1 MKGVR
6 AMRKLTNL
14 VMLIVIVVITISII
28 LWAYEGYRTGGAAQ
42 ANGTVHD
49 ADKMCMITADTGAC
63 SCRHRET
70 NELLTAISYDECV
83 LRARSQ

>member
-14 VMLIVIVVITISII
+14 VMLIVIVVITIKVI
-28 LWAYEGYRTGGAAQ
+28 LWAYEGYRTGGTAQ
-42 ANGTVHD
+42 TNGPVPD
-49 ADKMCMITADTGAC
+49 ADKRCMIIADTGAC

-70 NELLTAISYDECV
+70 NELLAAISYDECV